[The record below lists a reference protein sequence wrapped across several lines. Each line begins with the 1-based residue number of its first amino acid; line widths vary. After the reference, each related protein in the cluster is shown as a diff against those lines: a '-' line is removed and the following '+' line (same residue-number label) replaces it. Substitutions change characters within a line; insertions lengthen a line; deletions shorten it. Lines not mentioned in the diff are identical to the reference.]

1 MAEVK
6 ENVGR
11 MPVTTSADAG
21 SFSEQAV
28 EKMGTHGL
36 VPPNR
41 QKHGAPSEPA
51 PSGQT
56 TEDTSTTERMRAKM
70 RSQEGSALY
79 RMRKARVERV
89 FGQIQRVRG
98 IRRFVLRGFA
108 KVRAEFQLIALTHNI
123 LKRYRFAPRALAAG
137 P

>member
-1 MAEVK
+1 
-6 ENVGR
+6 
-11 MPVTTSADAG
+11 MPETTTADAG
-21 SFSEQAV
+21 YFSEQAIKAV
-28 EKMGTHGL
+28 EKMGTHVL

-51 PSGQT
+51 PSVQT
-56 TEDTSTTERMRAKM
+56 TEDTSTSERMRAKL

-79 RMRKARVERV
+79 RMRKAIMEPV
-89 FGQIQRVRG
+89 FGQIKSVRG

-108 KVRAEFQLIALTHNI
+108 NVRAEFQLIALTHNI
-123 LKRYRFAPRALAAG
+123 LKLYRFVPRALAAG